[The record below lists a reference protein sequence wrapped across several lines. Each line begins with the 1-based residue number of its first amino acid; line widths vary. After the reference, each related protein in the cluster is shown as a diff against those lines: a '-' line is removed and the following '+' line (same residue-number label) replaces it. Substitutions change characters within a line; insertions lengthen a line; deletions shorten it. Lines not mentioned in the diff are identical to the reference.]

1 MKPIVRRLVGQ
12 MVIAV
17 ILALLLSSGTSIP
30 GSSSVTGALYT
41 VVGVASSLSISM
53 AISIDLKEV
62 REPRYRSKLKKDI
75 RTLLDSLVCDFSI
88 ASFALLASITNKS
101 FTITLSGISLSLSI
115 SLLSSI
121 IIALSLVYN
130 LRNIYAIYKFK
141 ADLEERIISEEER
154 RKG

>member
-17 ILALLLSSGTSIP
+17 ILALLLSSWTSIP
-30 GSSSVTGALYT
+30 ASSSVTGALYT

-88 ASFALLASITNKS
+88 ASFALLASITNES

-121 IIALSLVYN
+121 IIALSHVYN
-130 LRNIYAIYKFK
+130 LRNIYAIHKFK
-141 ADLEERIISEEER
+141 ADLEERIISEGEK

>member
-75 RTLLDSLVCDFSI
+75 RTLLYSLVCDFSI
-88 ASFALLASITNKS
+88 ASFALLASITNES
-101 FTITLSGISLSLSI
+101 FTITLSSISLSLSI

-121 IIALSLVYN
+121 IISLSLVYN

-141 ADLEERIISEEER
+141 ADLEERIISEGEK

>member
-17 ILALLLSSGTSIP
+17 ILALLLSSGPSIP

-141 ADLEERIISEEER
+141 ADLEERIIREEER

>member
-1 MKPIVRRLVGQ
+1 MKAIARRLVVQ
-12 MVIAV
+12 LMIAV

-75 RTLLDSLVCDFSI
+75 RTLLDSLVCDFSV

-141 ADLEERIISEEER
+141 ADLEERIIREEER

>member
-17 ILALLLSSGTSIP
+17 ILALLLSSGPSIP
-30 GSSSVTGALYT
+30 ESSSVTGALYT

-101 FTITLSGISLSLSI
+101 FTIALSGISLSLSI

-141 ADLEERIISEEER
+141 ADLEERIIREEER

>member
-75 RTLLDSLVCDFSI
+75 RMLLDSLVCDFSI
-88 ASFALLASITNKS
+88 ASFALLASITNES
-101 FTITLSGISLSLSI
+101 FTITLSSISLSLSI

-141 ADLEERIISEEER
+141 ADLEERIISEGEK

>member
-1 MKPIVRRLVGQ
+1 MKAIARRLVVQ
-12 MVIAV
+12 LMIAV

-154 RKG
+154 RRG

>member
-12 MVIAV
+12 IVIAV

-141 ADLEERIISEEER
+141 ADLEERIIREEER

>member
-12 MVIAV
+12 IVIAV

-88 ASFALLASITNKS
+88 ASFALLASITNES
-101 FTITLSGISLSLSI
+101 FTITLSSISLSLSI

-121 IIALSLVYN
+121 IISLSLVYN

-141 ADLEERIISEEER
+141 ADLEERIISEGEK

>member
-17 ILALLLSSGTSIP
+17 ILALLLSSWTSIP
-30 GSSSVTGALYT
+30 ASSSVTGALYT

-88 ASFALLASITNKS
+88 ASFALLASITNES
-101 FTITLSGISLSLSI
+101 FTITLSSISLSLSI

-141 ADLEERIISEEER
+141 ADLEERIISEGEK

>member
-17 ILALLLSSGTSIP
+17 ILALLLSSWTSIP
-30 GSSSVTGALYT
+30 ASSSVTGALYT

-88 ASFALLASITNKS
+88 ASFALLASITNES

-154 RKG
+154 RKR

>member
-17 ILALLLSSGTSIP
+17 ILALLLSSWTSIP
-30 GSSSVTGALYT
+30 ASSSVTGALYT

-75 RTLLDSLVCDFSI
+75 RTLLDSLVCDFSV
-88 ASFALLASITNKS
+88 ASFALLASITNES

-154 RKG
+154 RRG

>member
-17 ILALLLSSGTSIP
+17 ILALLLSSWTSIP
-30 GSSSVTGALYT
+30 ASSSVTGALYT

-88 ASFALLASITNKS
+88 ASFALLASITNES

>member
-1 MKPIVRRLVGQ
+1 MKPIVRRLVVQ
-12 MVIAV
+12 LMIAV

-75 RTLLDSLVCDFSI
+75 RTLLDSLVCDFSV
-88 ASFALLASITNKS
+88 ASLALLASITDKS
-101 FTITLSGISLSLSI
+101 FTITFSSISISLSI

>member
-17 ILALLLSSGTSIP
+17 ILALLLSSWTSIP
-30 GSSSVTGALYT
+30 ASSSVTGALYT

-141 ADLEERIISEEER
+141 ADLEERIIREEER

>member
-1 MKPIVRRLVGQ
+1 

-17 ILALLLSSGTSIP
+17 ILALLLSSGPSIP
-30 GSSSVTGALYT
+30 ESSSVTGALYT

-101 FTITLSGISLSLSI
+101 FTIALSGISLSLSI

-141 ADLEERIISEEER
+141 ADLEERIIREEER

>member
-30 GSSSVTGALYT
+30 GSSSVTGVLYT

-62 REPRYRSKLKKDI
+62 REPRYRNKLKKDI

-88 ASFALLASITNKS
+88 ASLALLASITNES
-101 FTITLSGISLSLSI
+101 FTITFFSISISLSI

>member
-1 MKPIVRRLVGQ
+1 
-12 MVIAV
+12 
-17 ILALLLSSGTSIP
+17 
-30 GSSSVTGALYT
+30 
-41 VVGVASSLSISM
+41 M

-62 REPRYRSKLKKDI
+62 REPRYRNKLKKDI

-88 ASFALLASITNKS
+88 ASLALLASITDKS
-101 FTITLSGISLSLSI
+101 FTITFFSRSISLSI

-141 ADLEERIISEEER
+141 ADLEERIISEEEK

>member
-88 ASFALLASITNKS
+88 ASFALLASITNES
-101 FTITLSGISLSLSI
+101 FTITLSGISISLSI

>member
-12 MVIAV
+12 IVIAV

-30 GSSSVTGALYT
+30 GSSSVTGVLYT

-62 REPRYRSKLKKDI
+62 REPRFRSKLKKDI
-75 RTLLDSLVCDFSI
+75 RTLLDSLVSDFSI
-88 ASFALLASITNKS
+88 ASFALLASITNES

-141 ADLEERIISEEER
+141 ADLEERIIREEER
-154 RKG
+154 RG

>member
-30 GSSSVTGALYT
+30 GSSPVTGALYT

-88 ASFALLASITNKS
+88 ASFALLASITNES
-101 FTITLSGISLSLSI
+101 FTITLSSISLSLSI

-121 IIALSLVYN
+121 IISLSLVYN

-141 ADLEERIISEEER
+141 ADLEERIISEGEK

>member
-17 ILALLLSSGTSIP
+17 ILALLLSSGSSIP

-75 RTLLDSLVCDFSI
+75 RMLLDSLVCDFSV

-141 ADLEERIISEEER
+141 ADLEERIIREEER

>member
-75 RTLLDSLVCDFSI
+75 RTLLDSLVCDFSV

-141 ADLEERIISEEER
+141 ADLEERIIREEER

>member
-17 ILALLLSSGTSIP
+17 ILALLRSSATSLP

-88 ASFALLASITNKS
+88 ASFALLASITNES
-101 FTITLSGISLSLSI
+101 FTITLSSISLSLSI

-121 IIALSLVYN
+121 IISLSLVYN

-141 ADLEERIISEEER
+141 ADLEERIISEGEK

>member
-12 MVIAV
+12 IVIAV

-62 REPRYRSKLKKDI
+62 REPRYRSKLKKDV

-88 ASFALLASITNKS
+88 ASFALLASITNES

-141 ADLEERIISEEER
+141 ADLEERIISEDEK

>member
-88 ASFALLASITNKS
+88 ASFALLASITNES
-101 FTITLSGISLSLSI
+101 FTITLSSISLSLSI

-121 IIALSLVYN
+121 IISLSLVYN
-130 LRNIYAIYKFK
+130 LRNIYAIDKFK
-141 ADLEERIISEEER
+141 ADLEERIISEGEK

>member
-17 ILALLLSSGTSIP
+17 ILALLLSSGSSIP
-30 GSSSVTGALYT
+30 ESSSVTGALYT

-101 FTITLSGISLSLSI
+101 FTIALSGISLSLSI

-141 ADLEERIISEEER
+141 ADLEERIIREEER

>member
-75 RTLLDSLVCDFSI
+75 RTLLDSLVCDFSV
-88 ASFALLASITNKS
+88 ASFALLASITDKS
-101 FTITLSGISLSLSI
+101 FAITFSSISLSLSI
-115 SLLSSI
+115 SLFSSI

-141 ADLEERIISEEER
+141 ADLEERIIREEER

>member
-17 ILALLLSSGTSIP
+17 ILALLLSSWTSIP
-30 GSSSVTGALYT
+30 ASSSVTGALYT

-53 AISIDLKEV
+53 AISIDLKEG

-88 ASFALLASITNKS
+88 ASFALLASITNES

-121 IIALSLVYN
+121 IIALSHVYN

-141 ADLEERIISEEER
+141 ADLEERIISEGEK

>member
-88 ASFALLASITNKS
+88 ASFALLASITNES
-101 FTITLSGISLSLSI
+101 FTITLSSISLSLSI

-121 IIALSLVYN
+121 IISLSLVYN

-141 ADLEERIISEEER
+141 ADLEERIISEGEK

>member
-88 ASFALLASITNKS
+88 ASFALLASITNES
-101 FTITLSGISLSLSI
+101 FTITLSSISLSLSI

-121 IIALSLVYN
+121 IIALSHVYN

-141 ADLEERIISEEER
+141 ADLEERIISEGEK

>member
-17 ILALLLSSGTSIP
+17 ILALLLSSWTSIP
-30 GSSSVTGALYT
+30 ASSSVTGALYT

-75 RTLLDSLVCDFSI
+75 RTLLYSLVCDFSI
-88 ASFALLASITNKS
+88 ASFALLASITNES

-121 IIALSLVYN
+121 IIALSHVYN

-141 ADLEERIISEEER
+141 ADLEERIISEGEK

>member
-88 ASFALLASITNKS
+88 ASFALLASITNES
-101 FTITLSGISLSLSI
+101 FTITLSSISLSLSI

-121 IIALSLVYN
+121 VISLSLVYN

-141 ADLEERIISEEER
+141 ADLEERIISEGEK

>member
-1 MKPIVRRLVGQ
+1 MKPIVRRLVVQ

-30 GSSSVTGALYT
+30 ASSSVTGALYT

-88 ASFALLASITNKS
+88 ASFALLASITNES

-141 ADLEERIISEEER
+141 ADLEERIIREEER

>member
-1 MKPIVRRLVGQ
+1 MKAIARRLVVQ
-12 MVIAV
+12 LMIAV

-30 GSSSVTGALYT
+30 GSSSVTGVLYT

-88 ASFALLASITNKS
+88 ASFALLASITNES

-141 ADLEERIISEEER
+141 ADLEERIIREEER

>member
-88 ASFALLASITNKS
+88 ASFALLASITNES
-101 FTITLSGISLSLSI
+101 FTITLSSISLSLSI

-141 ADLEERIISEEER
+141 ADLEERIISEGEK

>member
-17 ILALLLSSGTSIP
+17 ILALLLSSWTSIP
-30 GSSSVTGALYT
+30 ASSSVTGALYT

-88 ASFALLASITNKS
+88 ASFALLASITNES

-121 IIALSLVYN
+121 IIALSHVYN

-141 ADLEERIISEEER
+141 ADLEERIISEGEK

>member
-17 ILALLLSSGTSIP
+17 ILALLLSSWTSIP
-30 GSSSVTGALYT
+30 ASSSVTGALYT

-88 ASFALLASITNKS
+88 ASFALLASITNES

-121 IIALSLVYN
+121 IIALSHVYN
-130 LRNIYAIYKFK
+130 LRNIYAIYNFK
-141 ADLEERIISEEER
+141 ADLEELIISEGEK

>member
-17 ILALLLSSGTSIP
+17 ILALLLSSWTSIP
-30 GSSSVTGALYT
+30 ASSSVTGALYT

-53 AISIDLKEV
+53 AISIDLEEV

-88 ASFALLASITNKS
+88 ASFALLASITNES

-121 IIALSLVYN
+121 IIALSHVYN

-141 ADLEERIISEEER
+141 ADLEERIISEGEK

>member
-1 MKPIVRRLVGQ
+1 MKAIARRLVVQ
-12 MVIAV
+12 LMIAV

-75 RTLLDSLVCDFSI
+75 RTLLDSLVCDFSV

-101 FTITLSGISLSLSI
+101 FTIALSGISLSLSI

-141 ADLEERIISEEER
+141 ADLEERIIREEER